1 MNSSLTPELDGVVA
15 VSQARLIGLRQT
27 PARVALKPRLAR
39 ANMSGP
45 YLSAFKGRG
54 MDYDESRPYEPGDDI
69 RNMDWRVTARTGK
82 PHSKLFREERERP
95 VLIWSDFR
103 RSLAFGTRNCL
114 KSVRAAE
121 AAALLAWQAVAQGD
135 RVGGL
140 LFSEQRHL
148 ELRPGRG
155 KHSAL
160 RLMKFLAEFSEQA
173 WQGLQTPPAEALGN
187 GSGDHALNRLA
198 QVTRPGSLVY
208 LISDFRNPS
217 PALES
222 TLFRISRHSE
232 VLLVQLRDPLEQ
244 ELPPAGV
251 YRVTDDRETVEIDS
265 SLPEARRR
273 YRQSVARRDDA
284 LRQLTLKTG
293 VRRIL
298 LSTAD
303 EDVSSRLLGQLA
315 RRGGTHA

>member
-1 MNSSLTPELDGVVA
+1 MSVALSQELDGVVA
-15 VSQARLIGLRQT
+15 VSQNHLIGLRDT
-27 PARVALKPRLAR
+27 PSRIALKPRLAR
-39 ANMSGP
+39 ANMSGQ

-54 MDYDESRPYEPGDDI
+54 MEYDESRPYEPGDDI

-82 PHSKLFREERERP
+82 PHSKLYREERERP
-95 VLIWSDFR
+95 VLMWSDFR

-140 LFSEQRHL
+140 LFSDDRHL

-160 RLMKFLAEFSEQA
+160 RLMKYLSEFSQQA
-173 WQGLQTPPAEALGN
+173 WQHLQQAPADKGSN
-187 GSGDHALNRLA
+187 GDGEHALNRLA

-208 LISDFRNPS
+208 LISDFRELS
-217 PALES
+217 ASLES
-222 TLFRISRHSE
+222 TLFRMARHSE
-232 VLLVQLRDPLEQ
+232 VVLLQVEDPLEV
-244 ELPPAGV
+244 ELPPAGI
-251 YRVTDDRETVEIDS
+251 YRVTDGREEAEIDS
-265 SLPEARRR
+265 SLPSARRN
-273 YRQSVARRDDA
+273 YRRNHDRRSD
-284 LRQLTLKTG
+284 QLQQLANKTG
-293 VRRIL
+293 SRLVR

-303 EDVSSRLLGQLA
+303 EDLSATLLKQLA
-315 RRGGTHA
+315 RRGGRS

>member
-1 MNSSLTPELDGVVA
+1 MSEALPRELDGVVA
-15 VSQARLIGLRQT
+15 VSQTHLIGLRQT
-27 PARVALKPRLAR
+27 PSRMALKPRLAR
-39 ANMSGP
+39 ANMSGQ

-54 MDYDESRPYEPGDDI
+54 MEYDESRPYEPGDDI

-95 VLIWSDFR
+95 VLLWSDFR

-121 AAALLAWQAVAQGD
+121 AAALLAWQAVVQGD

-140 LFSEQRHL
+140 LFSDSRHL

-160 RLMKFLAEFSEQA
+160 KLMKYLSEFSQQA
-173 WQGLQTPPAEALGN
+173 WQQLQQPAAEQPRN
-187 GSGDHALNRLA
+187 GDGEHALNRLA
-198 QVTRPGSLVY
+198 QVTRPGSLVC
-208 LISDFRNPS
+208 LLSDFRELS
-217 PALES
+217 AALES
-222 TLFRISRHSE
+222 TLFRIRRHSE
-232 VLLVQLRDPLEQ
+232 VLLLQIEDPLEA

-251 YRVTDDRETVEIDS
+251 YRVTDGREEAEVDS
-265 SLPEARRR
+265 SLPQARRR
-273 YRQSVARRDDA
+273 YRRHHDERAQRLQDLAG
-284 LRQLTLKTG
+284 KTG
-293 VRRIL
+293 SRLVR

-303 EDVSSRLLGQLA
+303 EDISTVLLRRLA
-315 RRGGTHA
+315 GGGGRHA

>member
-1 MNSSLTPELDGVVA
+1 MNGELPRDLDGVVA
-15 VSQARLIGLRQT
+15 VSQSHLIALRET
-27 PARVALKPRLAR
+27 PSRIALKPRLAR
-39 ANMSGP
+39 ANMSGQ

-54 MDYDESRPYEPGDDI
+54 MEYDESRPYEPGDDI

-95 VLIWSDFR
+95 VLLWSDFR

-121 AAALLAWQAVAQGD
+121 AAALLAWQAVARGD

-140 LFSEQRHL
+140 MFSDQRHL

-155 KHSAL
+155 KHAAL
-160 RLMKFLAEFSEQA
+160 KLMKYLSEFSRQA
-173 WQGLQTPPAEALGN
+173 WRQLQQPSSVQADN
-187 GSGDHALNRLA
+187 GDGEHALNRLA

-208 LISDFRNPS
+208 LVSDFRDLS
-217 PALES
+217 AALES
-222 TLFRISRHSE
+222 TLFRIRRHSE
-232 VLLVQLRDPLEQ
+232 VLLLQIHDPLEA

-251 YRVTDDRETVEIDS
+251 YRVTDGREETEVDS
-265 SLPEARRR
+265 SLPEARRG
-273 YRQSVARRDDA
+273 YRRNFRQRMQRLEA
-284 LRQLTLKTG
+284 LATRTG
-293 VRRIL
+293 CRLIR

-303 EDVSSRLLGQLA
+303 ESVAGALLRQLA
-315 RRGGTHA
+315 PRGGRHG

>member
-1 MNSSLTPELDGVVA
+1 MSVALSQELDGVVA
-15 VSQARLIGLRQT
+15 VSQNHLIGLRDT
-27 PARVALKPRLAR
+27 PSRIALKPRLAR
-39 ANMSGP
+39 ANMSGQ

-54 MDYDESRPYEPGDDI
+54 MEYDESRPYEPGDDI

-82 PHSKLFREERERP
+82 PHSKLYREERERP
-95 VLIWSDFR
+95 VLMWSDFR

-140 LFSEQRHL
+140 LFSDDRHL

-160 RLMKFLAEFSEQA
+160 RLMKYLSEFSQQA
-173 WQGLQTPPAEALGN
+173 WQHLQQAPADKGSN
-187 GSGDHALNRLA
+187 GDGEHALNRLA

-208 LISDFRNPS
+208 LISDFRELS
-217 PALES
+217 ASLES
-222 TLFRISRHSE
+222 TLFRMARHSE
-232 VLLVQLRDPLEQ
+232 VVLLQVEDPLEV
-244 ELPPAGV
+244 ELPPAGI
-251 YRVTDDRETVEIDS
+251 YRVTDGREEAEIDS
-265 SLPEARRR
+265 SLPSARRN
-273 YRQSVARRDDA
+273 YRRNHDRRSS
-284 LRQLTLKTG
+284 QLQQLASKTG
-293 VRRIL
+293 SRLLR

-303 EDVSSRLLGQLA
+303 EDLSATLLKQLA
-315 RRGGTHA
+315 RRGGRS

>member
-1 MNSSLTPELDGVVA
+1 MSVALSQELDGVVA
-15 VSQARLIGLRQT
+15 VSQNHLIGLRDT
-27 PARVALKPRLAR
+27 PSRIALKPRLAR
-39 ANMSGP
+39 ANMSGQ

-54 MDYDESRPYEPGDDI
+54 MEYDESRPYEPGDDI

-82 PHSKLFREERERP
+82 PHSKLYREERERP
-95 VLIWSDFR
+95 VLMWSDFR

-140 LFSEQRHL
+140 LFSDDRHL

-160 RLMKFLAEFSEQA
+160 RLMKYLSEFSQQA
-173 WQGLQTPPAEALGN
+173 WQHLQQAPTDRGSN
-187 GSGDHALNRLA
+187 GDGEHALNRLA

-208 LISDFRNPS
+208 LISDFRELS
-217 PALES
+217 ASLES
-222 TLFRISRHSE
+222 TLFRMARHSE
-232 VLLVQLRDPLEQ
+232 VVLLQVEDPLEA
-244 ELPPAGV
+244 ELPPAGI
-251 YRVTDDRETVEIDS
+251 YRVTDGREEAEIDS
-265 SLPEARRR
+265 SLPSARRK
-273 YRQSVARRDDA
+273 YRRNHDRRSG
-284 LRQLTLKTG
+284 QLQQLASKTG
-293 VRRIL
+293 SRLLR

-303 EDVSSRLLGQLA
+303 EDFSATLLKQLA
-315 RRGGTHA
+315 RRGGRP

>member
-1 MNSSLTPELDGVVA
+1 MSVALSQELDGVVA
-15 VSQARLIGLRQT
+15 VSQNHLIGLRDT
-27 PARVALKPRLAR
+27 PSRIALKPRLAR
-39 ANMSGP
+39 ANMSGQ

-54 MDYDESRPYEPGDDI
+54 MEYDESRPYEPGDDI

-82 PHSKLFREERERP
+82 PHSKLYREERERP
-95 VLIWSDFR
+95 VLMWSDFR

-140 LFSEQRHL
+140 LFSDDRHL

-160 RLMKFLAEFSEQA
+160 RLMKYLSEFSQQA
-173 WQGLQTPPAEALGN
+173 WQHLQQAPTDRGSN
-187 GSGDHALNRLA
+187 GDGEHALNRLA

-208 LISDFRNPS
+208 LISDFRELS
-217 PALES
+217 ASLES
-222 TLFRISRHSE
+222 TLFRMARHSE
-232 VLLVQLRDPLEQ
+232 VVLLQVEDPLEA
-244 ELPPAGV
+244 ELPPAGI
-251 YRVTDDRETVEIDS
+251 YRVTDGREEAEIDS
-265 SLPEARRR
+265 SLPSARRN
-273 YRQSVARRDDA
+273 YRRNHDRRSD
-284 LRQLTLKTG
+284 QLQQLASKTG
-293 VRRIL
+293 SRLLR

-303 EDVSSRLLGQLA
+303 EDFSATLLKQLA
-315 RRGGTHA
+315 RRGGRP

>member
-1 MNSSLTPELDGVVA
+1 MSVALSQELDGVVA
-15 VSQARLIGLRQT
+15 VSQNHLIGLRDT
-27 PARVALKPRLAR
+27 PSRIALKPRLAR
-39 ANMSGP
+39 ANMSGQ

-54 MDYDESRPYEPGDDI
+54 MEYDESRPYEPGDDI

-82 PHSKLFREERERP
+82 PHSKLYREERERP
-95 VLIWSDFR
+95 VLMWSDFR

-140 LFSEQRHL
+140 LFSDDRHL

-160 RLMKFLAEFSEQA
+160 RLMKYLSEFSQQA
-173 WQGLQTPPAEALGN
+173 WQHLQQAPTDRGSN
-187 GSGDHALNRLA
+187 GDGEHALNRLT

-208 LISDFRNPS
+208 LISDFRDLS
-217 PALES
+217 ASLES
-222 TLFRISRHSE
+222 TLFRMARHSE
-232 VLLVQLRDPLEQ
+232 VVLLQVEDPLEA
-244 ELPPAGV
+244 ELPPAGI
-251 YRVTDDRETVEIDS
+251 YRVTDGREEAEIDS
-265 SLPEARRR
+265 SLPSARRN
-273 YRQSVARRDDA
+273 YRRNHDRRSD
-284 LRQLTLKTG
+284 QLQQLASKTG
-293 VRRIL
+293 SRLLR

-303 EDVSSRLLGQLA
+303 EDLSATLLKQLA
-315 RRGGTHA
+315 RRGGRP